1 MPLGSPF
8 DAIMVAHNGAHTAGA
23 HTAGPG
29 SVPRFGLGRPQAI
42 PLSTH

>member
-8 DAIMVAHNGAHTAGA
+8 EAIMVAHNGAHTAG
-23 HTAGPG
+23 PG
-29 SVPRFGLGRPQAI
+29 SVPCFGLGRPQAI